1 MQKKREI
8 KQKTI
13 TKEGKEGG
21 MVFYIIVLFCL
32 IDLTALIFLFA
43 KFSRRK
49 NFDVIVNPRM
59 ESRARQPVKLFGEK
73 G

>member
-1 MQKKREI
+1 
-8 KQKTI
+8 
-13 TKEGKEGG
+13 
-21 MVFYIIVLFCL
+21 MVFYIVVLFCL

-49 NFDVIVNPRM
+49 KFDVLVNPRM